1 MLNYLYALLEAE
13 SRLAAAA
20 LGLDPG
26 LGVIHVD
33 TRARDSLACDLMEAI
48 RPLVDAYVLD
58 WILSQPLRR
67 EWFFE
72 RRDGNC
78 RLMAQFATRLA
89 ETAQVWARAVAPVA
103 EWVARQLWSTTRK
116 RMQSNL
122 PPTRLT
128 QSHRREAK
136 GIVSA
141 LIAPVAPRIE
151 NLCRGCG
158 TTIRGGRNHCSNCA
172 VSTASERLVNAAR
185 TGRIAARSPEARAR
199 HAESE
204 RRHANARSSWDKSN
218 QPAWLTS
225 EVFAH

>member
-1 MLNYLYALLEAE
+1 
-13 SRLAAAA
+13 
-20 LGLDPG
+20 
-26 LGVIHVD
+26 
-33 TRARDSLACDLMEAI
+33 
-48 RPLVDAYVLD
+48 
-58 WILSQPLRR
+58 
-67 EWFFE
+67 
-72 RRDGNC
+72 
-78 RLMAQFATRLA
+78 MAQFATRLA

-225 EVFAH
+225 EVFAHKIQPLLADVSTAALRAQIGVSRWYAGRIRHGYRPHPRHWVGLAQLVGTISQQQTRAVAR

>member
-1 MLNYLYALLEAE
+1 MP
-13 SRLAAAA
+13 
-20 LGLDPG
+20 PG
-26 LGVIHVD
+26 LKIKW
-33 TRARDSLACDLMEAI
+33 TESSLSRRSGQGSGRQRGAHT
-48 RPLVDAYVLD
+48 

-158 TTIRGGRNHCSNCA
+158 LPSGVDETIVA
-172 VSTASERLVNAAR
+172 
-185 TGRIAARSPEARAR
+185 IAPLAPR
-199 HAESE
+199 
-204 RRHANARSSWDKSN
+204 ANA
-218 QPAWLTS
+218 L
-225 EVFAH
+225 